1 MSEIWK
7 IGITVL
13 NVTNDYL
20 RIYEHKKYGIKP
32 MGQAR
37 YALDWIRN
45 PDPPKT
51 YDVQNSVL

>member
-1 MSEIWK
+1 VKEIWK

-45 PDPPKT
+45 PDPPTHWYVIK
-51 YDVQNSVL
+51 